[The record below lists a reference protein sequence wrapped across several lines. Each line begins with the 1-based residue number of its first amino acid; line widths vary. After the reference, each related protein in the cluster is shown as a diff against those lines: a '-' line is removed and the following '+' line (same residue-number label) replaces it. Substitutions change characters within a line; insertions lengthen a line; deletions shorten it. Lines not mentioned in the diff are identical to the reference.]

1 MIMKNDIKNI
11 LLLFAI
17 TGIGIVADHY
27 NMYTPLVITT
37 ILYAIFEIVKV
48 LKSNDWTI
56 TGLAYNKLLIVQIW
70 AMYII
75 ASWWYLVS
83 EYYGI
88 PKSGLG
94 I

>member
-1 MIMKNDIKNI
+1 MKNDINNI

-17 TGIGIVADHY
+17 TGVGIVADHY

-70 AMYII
+70 SMYVIG
-75 ASWWYLVS
+75 AVWYILG
-83 EYYGI
+83 EYYNV
-88 PKSGLG
+88 PKIGLG
-94 I
+94 L

>member
-1 MIMKNDIKNI
+1 MKNDIKNI

-17 TGIGIVADHY
+17 MGISVVADHY
-27 NMYTPLVITT
+27 NMYAPLVITT

-75 ASWWYLVS
+75 ASWWYLIS
-83 EYYGI
+83 EYYNV
-88 PKSGLG
+88 PKIGLG
-94 I
+94 L

>member
-1 MIMKNDIKNI
+1 MKNDIKNI

-75 ASWWYLVS
+75 GAVWYLVS